1 MRQREDS
8 GRDWPSLMI
17 QQALKDNGW
26 SSFRELSLH
35 AGYAKDSLKA
45 VVRTPNKK
53 YERVIS
59 DAIGVPPEIIW
70 PSRYRNDGL
79 IRKAS

>member
-35 AGYAKDSLKA
+35 AGYAQDSLKA

-53 YERVIS
+53 YERV
-59 DAIGVPPEIIW
+59 
-70 PSRYRNDGL
+70 
-79 IRKAS
+79 

>member
-8 GRDWPSLMI
+8 DRDWPSLKI
-17 QQALKDNGW
+17 QLALKDNGW
-26 SSFRELSLH
+26 SFSLH
-35 AGYAKDSLKA
+35 AGYAQDSLKA

-70 PSRYRNDGL
+70 PSRYRNDGF